1 MRALVQRVV
10 EASVSVEG
18 PASRKF
24 PASKGFQE
32 AGRIGR
38 GLVVLLGISKEDQE
52 ADTQYLVEKILNL
65 RIFPDEENRFNRS
78 ALDVG
83 AELLI
88 VSQFTLYADTRKG
101 RRPDFNQAALPQ
113 EAQRLYEY
121 TVERFSQ
128 TDLKIATGRFQ
139 EHMYLYLVN
148 DGPVTIMLD
157 SADRHRPRRG

>member
-1 MRALVQRVV
+1 M
-10 EASVSVEG
+10 EG
-18 PASRKF
+18 PAPRECN
-24 PASKGFQE
+24 E

-38 GLVVLLGISKEDQE
+38 GLAVLLGVSKEDQE
-52 ADTQYLVEKILNL
+52 ADTQYLVGKIVNL
-65 RIFPDEENRFNRS
+65 RIFPDEENRLNRS

-121 TVERFSQ
+121 TVERFRQ
-128 TDLKIATGRFQ
+128 TELKIATGRFR
-139 EHMYLYLVN
+139 EHMQLHLVN